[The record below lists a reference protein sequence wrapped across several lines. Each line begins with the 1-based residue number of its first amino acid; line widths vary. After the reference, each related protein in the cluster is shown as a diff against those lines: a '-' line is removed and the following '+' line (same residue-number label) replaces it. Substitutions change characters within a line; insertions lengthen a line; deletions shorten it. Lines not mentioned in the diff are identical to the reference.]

1 MNAMN
6 APVQKTCSVTP
17 QTPAPH
23 GSGVAQGTASGGAL
37 DMEALVVEFAPA
49 IRYIAQRLAFRLP
62 PALAV
67 DDLIHAGIIGLM
79 DAASRFDPARE
90 VRFKTYAEYRIRGA
104 MLDEIRSL
112 TWVPR
117 STQEK
122 AGMLQH
128 AYAVLQKRLGRAA
141 TEAEAAAELG
151 MGRDEFM
158 AFLEQAQPLS
168 VVSLDDFGIQDGEGH
183 SLVESISDQ
192 QAENPLLSLL
202 SHDMR
207 DRLVAVLNTLPAQE
221 RQVLTLYY
229 REDLTMKE
237 VGLVM
242 GLTESRICQIHT
254 QAIFRLKGCLKSAEA
269 FSV

>member
-1 MNAMN
+1 MTAPAQKGYSVSTQ
-6 APVQKTCSVTP
+6 APVTY
-17 QTPAPH
+17 
-23 GSGVAQGTASGGAL
+23 GSGVAQGMAAAGAQ
-37 DMEALVVEFAPA
+37 DAEALVAEFAPA
-49 IRYIAQRLAFRLP
+49 IRSMAQRLAFRLP
-62 PALAV
+62 PTLAV
-67 DDLIHAGIIGLM
+67 EDLIHAGVIGLM

-112 TWVPR
+112 NWVPR
-117 STQEK
+117 STREK
-122 AGMLQH
+122 SGRLQR
-128 AYAVLQKRLGRAA
+128 AYEVLQRRLGRAA
-141 TEAEAAAELG
+141 TEAEVAAELG
-151 MGRDEFM
+151 LGRDAFM
-158 AFLEQAQPLS
+158 DFLEQAKPLS
-168 VVSLDDFGIQDGEGH
+168 VVSLDDLGVQDGEGR
-183 SLVESISDQ
+183 SLAESVADLE
-192 QAENPLLSLL
+192 AEDPLLSLL

-229 REDLTMKE
+229 HEDLTMKE